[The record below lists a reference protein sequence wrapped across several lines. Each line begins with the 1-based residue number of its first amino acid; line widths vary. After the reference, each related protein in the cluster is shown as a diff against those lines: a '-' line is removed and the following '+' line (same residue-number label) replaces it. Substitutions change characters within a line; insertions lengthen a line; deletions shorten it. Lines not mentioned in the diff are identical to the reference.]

1 MTTLTMPRRLMRP
14 VATRPARR
22 SMAIG
27 LVAGLAA
34 GILVLVGLS
43 LAIGITSAEKV
54 MPGVR
59 VAGVDVG
66 GLDRAASE
74 SRLAA
79 QLPSLAT
86 GSATLVVEEMQYVV
100 AYAEL
105 GRRYELAAM
114 VDAALA
120 VARGGNPLA
129 DGVHR
134 LRTLV
139 HATAMPL
146 IVHGYDEPA
155 LDRVAATLAER
166 AEVTPVDAT
175 VIRDGARFD
184 VSPSRDGRALEA
196 SAVRDALAAPL
207 GTTDPADIRI
217 RLQPTVVAP
226 AISSADAWRA
236 SLAAERTARVMR
248 LAVPGATTDEELAA
262 LTLAPETIAAWI
274 SFGPGEGSDFG
285 PIVDAGAVAAAVQA
299 LVEVI
304 DQDAVNASFSV
315 AGGGL
320 GGVIAGQEGRELLVD
335 ESAAAL
341 LAALEGRA
349 TGNATASAALNVNI
363 EEPALTTAE
372 AEEALPQ
379 MRMVSS
385 WTTNYVPGVA
395 NGFGANISIPARD
408 IDGTTVAPGD
418 WFSFWGGLGPINTAR
433 GYTYGGAIINGRS
446 EPEGALAGGIC
457 STSTTLFN
465 AAMRFGL
472 EIGARENHY
481 YYIDRYPIGLDA
493 TVFQGDGFVQDMTF
507 RNDTDSPL
515 VIRGYGSPGQVTFQI
530 WSVPN
535 GRTVALS
542 APYTTNHRG
551 ATDTTREDPSMAPGT
566 SRRIES
572 THNGF
577 DASVTRTVRDA
588 NGNVVHQ
595 NTWFSD
601 YRPVNGVVLTGPGA
615 PAAPAAAD
623 GGTAGGG
630 TTPPPTPS
638 ATP

>member
-1 MTTLTMPRRLMRP
+1 MRP

-22 SMAIG
+22 SMALG

-34 GILVLVGLS
+34 GVLLLVGLS

-54 MPGVR
+54 LPGVR
-59 VAGVDVG
+59 VADVDVG
-66 GLDRAASE
+66 GLDRADAE
-74 SRLAA
+74 ARLAA

-86 GSATLVVEEMQYVV
+86 GSATLVVEEIQHVV
-100 AYAEL
+100 AYDEL

-139 HATAMPL
+139 HATAMPV
-146 IVHGYDEPA
+146 IVHGYDEGA

-175 VIRDGARFD
+175 VLRDGARFD
-184 VSPSRDGRALEA
+184 VSPSRDGRALDA

-217 RLQPTVVAP
+217 RLEPTVVAP

-315 AGGGL
+315 AGSGL
-320 GGVIAGQEGRELLVD
+320 GGVIPGQEGRELLVD
-335 ESAAAL
+335 ESADAL

-349 TGNATASAALNVNI
+349 TGNAAASAALNVNV

-408 IDGTTVAPGD
+408 IDGTTVAPGN

-530 WSVPN
+530 WGVPN

-542 APYTTNHRG
+542 APYTTNHRS

-588 NGNVVHQ
+588 NGSVVHQ

-601 YRPVNGVVLTGPGA
+601 YRPVNGVVLTGPGGS
-615 PAAPAAAD
+615 AAVPAAD
-623 GGTAGGG
+623 GGTAGGSAE
-630 TTPPPTPS
+630 PPPSPGG
-638 ATP
+638 